1 MTAVA
6 RSCLLGGSWGGAT
19 ARTGAIVTTTTTAAT
34 TAAAAGPG
42 RADDADGGGEGR
54 GGGHRTGPPPPL
66 AIVEQRPHACR
77 QVAAI
82 GHAQH
87 RRGRGEAARQQY
99 QLIGV
104 VGAIGGPHYRVVT
117 RTFRFEAERAPGD

>member
-19 ARTGAIVTTTTTAAT
+19 ARTGAIVPTTTTAAT
-34 TAAAAGPG
+34 RAAAAVIALALPR
-42 RADDADGGGEGR
+42 RARSAR
-54 GGGHRTGPPPPL
+54 VALRRQRGPPPPL
-66 AIVEQRPHACR
+66 AMVEQRPHACR

-104 VGAIGGPHYRVVT
+104 VGAIGGP
-117 RTFRFEAERAPGD
+117 AERVATRHC